1 MGEARYEKTTA
12 LVPSSYTRRGQI
24 VSKLNK
30 VDRLANNIQIMLKS
44 KTPTSL
50 CINRKNEKAFQL
62 AVKQLGMNLDDFN
75 IEDDGFI

>member
-1 MGEARYEKTTA
+1 
-12 LVPSSYTRRGQI
+12 
-24 VSKLNK
+24 
-30 VDRLANNIQIMLKS
+30 MLKS